1 MDSKINA
8 GKGTVT
14 IYDIAA
20 VAQVSPGTV
29 SRVINHSGYIKK
41 ETKERIEQAI
51 KDLHYVP
58 NRAARSLKNNR
69 TNLIC
74 LAFPEADNP
83 FFFALIGAVQEVAK
97 RNHYSLMIYY
107 TKGSPEEELN
117 LLNMM
122 NEKIVDG
129 LFLVNFNYSEE
140 HFKAIR
146 KVHCPLV
153 VSSLCVSPY
162 GGNESDNFD
171 YVGIDVRR
179 ALYLST
185 MHMLKQGHRR
195 IALIGGDKSI
205 CVFRE
210 RFEGYCSAHV
220 EMGVPVEM
228 ENCFFGAYDQ
238 NAGYE
243 AGLKILNMK
252 NRPTAVCV
260 ANDVMALGA
269 LAAFKEYSV
278 RIPEDIAIIGMDDI
292 NFIKYLSPPL
302 SSIAMAQ
309 NEMGRCGAEFL
320 FNRLNGDDAPP
331 QKIIFQPKLMIR
343 ESSLF
348 TRE

>member
-1 MDSKINA
+1 MDSK
-8 GKGTVT
+8 KETVT

-20 VAQVSPGTV
+20 AAQVSPGTV
-29 SRVINHSGYIKK
+29 SRVINNVGYIKP
-41 ETKERIEQAI
+41 ETKERVTQAI
-51 KDLHYVP
+51 QELHYVP

-97 RNHYSLMIYY
+97 QHHYSLMIYY

-129 LFLVNFNYSEE
+129 LFLINFNYTEE

-146 KVHCPLV
+146 RVRCPLV

-162 GGNESDNFD
+162 GGNETDNFD

-185 MHMLKQGHRR
+185 IHMLKQGHRR
-195 IALIGGDKSI
+195 VALIGGDKSI
-205 CVFRE
+205 YVFRE

-220 EMGVPVEM
+220 EMGVPVDM
-228 ENCFFGAYDQ
+228 KNCFFGDYDQ

-243 AGLKILNMK
+243 AALRILNMK
-252 NRPTAVCV
+252 DRPTAVC
-260 ANDVMALGA
+260 AASDVMALGA
-269 LAAFKEYSV
+269 IAAFQENHI
-278 RIPEDIAIIGMDDI
+278 RIPEDIAIVGMDDV
-292 NFIKYLSPPL
+292 NFVKFLSPPL
-302 SSIAMAQ
+302 SSIYMAQ
-309 NEMGRCGAEFL
+309 RDMGRYGAEFL
-320 FNRLNGDDAPP
+320 FRRLEGDDSPS
-331 QKIIFQPKLMIR
+331 QKIIFQPKLIIR
-343 ESSLF
+343 QSSSF
-348 TRE
+348 TRPPE